1 MLIVL
6 GLLDIQYKQGNGND
20 YYDIGLSVYNN
31 TCYLLN
37 SDIDL
42 DMYKI
47 VNLTRSITEAY
58 TSNLISLYSDGSI
71 SMEDIYKEV
80 DINTLKDEYCNKLP
94 VISLRK
100 NQKTLNNGIVVLII
114 SIGSSLFIINRKIN
128 M

>member
-100 NQKTLNNGIVVLII
+100 NQKTLNNRIVVLII